1 MLVQY
6 ARPDVSGP
14 KLSQFDVLNVTEPEQ
29 LDRMLTASLGVLGQV
44 KKERHLYLCEQT
56 RVHLDKVEDLG
67 AFIEFEVCLRPEQSV
82 EDGTQIANK
91 FMELFEIKEENL
103 ITGAYMDEVLQNQ

>member
-44 KKERHLYLCEQT
+44 KKERHLYLCEQNS
-56 RVHLDKVEDLG
+56 G
-67 AFIEFEVCLRPEQSV
+67 AFGQS
-82 EDGTQIANK
+82 
-91 FMELFEIKEENL
+91 
-103 ITGAYMDEVLQNQ
+103 